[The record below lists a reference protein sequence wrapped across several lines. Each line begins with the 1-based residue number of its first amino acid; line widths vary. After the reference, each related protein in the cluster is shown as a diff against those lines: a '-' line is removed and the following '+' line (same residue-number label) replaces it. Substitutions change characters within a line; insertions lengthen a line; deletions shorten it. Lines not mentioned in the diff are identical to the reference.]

1 MGAAGILLLSVGAAI
16 LYGIVQDQVTV
27 RVCVDYFTVGHP
39 PVFDTTSPT
48 LLALGRGVIATWW
61 MGLILGVPLV
71 VAARAGSRPKL
82 SARHLIG
89 PVAIVLGGTAAASL
103 AAGLAGW
110 FFAKMG
116 WVRLVPDPARLVPE
130 ERHHRFI
137 ANLWAHWAAYGSG
150 TVGALTLCV
159 RTWKRRGRMAR
170 EG

>member
-1 MGAAGILLLSVGAAI
+1 MAVLGILLLSVGAAI

-27 RVCVDYFTVGHP
+27 RVCVEYFTVGHP
-39 PVFDTTSPT
+39 PVFDTTSPA
-48 LLALGRGVIATWW
+48 LLALGWGVIATWW
-61 MGLILGVPLV
+61 MGLILGVPLA

-82 SARHLIG
+82 SARHLVG
-89 PVAIVLGGTAAASL
+89 PVAVVLGGMAVTSL

-116 WVRLVPDPARLVPE
+116 WVRLVPDLAGLVPE

-137 ANLWAHWAAYGSG
+137 ANLWAHVAAYASG

-159 RTWKRRGRMAR
+159 RTWRRRGRPAR
-170 EG
+170 AG

>member
-48 LLALGRGVIATWW
+48 FLALGRGVIATWW

>member
-1 MGAAGILLLSVGAAI
+1 MGVAGILLLSVGAAI

-116 WVRLVPDPARLVPE
+116 WVRLVPDPAGLVPE
-130 ERHHRFI
+130 ERHPRFI